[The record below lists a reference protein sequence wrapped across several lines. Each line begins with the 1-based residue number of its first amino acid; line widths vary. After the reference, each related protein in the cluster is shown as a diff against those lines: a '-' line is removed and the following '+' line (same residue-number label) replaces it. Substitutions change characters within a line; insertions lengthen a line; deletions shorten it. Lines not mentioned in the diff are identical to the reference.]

1 MMPPLRFQLVETAM
15 APKKNPLKLNPLQCK
30 TLVLF
35 QELARHPETS
45 SRLDSGDVFLSQLP
59 TPHGNHFHVG
69 HKVVLSKDASGL
81 SNGAVWVA
89 LERKG
94 LIKGSYPMGVTLTP
108 AGIDYDTGIADQIL
122 HGSDH

>member
-1 MMPPLRFQLVETAM
+1 MPPKV
-15 APKKNPLKLNPLQCK
+15 NPLKLNPLQAK

-45 SRLDSGDVFLSQLP
+45 QTTESGEVVLTSLP
-59 TPHGNHFHVG
+59 RPHGNHFHVG
-69 HKVVLSKDASGL
+69 SKVVMSKDASGL
-81 SNGAVWVA
+81 ENQAAWVA

-94 LIKGSYPMGVTLTP
+94 LIRGSFPFAVTLTKD
-108 AGIDYDTGIADQIL
+108 GLDYDTGIANQIL

>member
-1 MMPPLRFQLVETAM
+1 MMATTQSGRSA
-15 APKKNPLKLNPLQCK
+15 APNPLKLNPLQLK

-45 SRLDSGDVFLSQLP
+45 THRDDGEVFISALP
-59 TPHGNHFHVG
+59 KPHGNHFHVG
-69 HKVVLSKDASGL
+69 ARVVLSSDATGL
-81 SNGAVWVA
+81 SNPAVWVA

-94 LIKGSYPMGVTLTP
+94 LLRSNFPLAVTLTA
-108 AGIDYDTGIADQIL
+108 AGVAYDTGMADRIL

>member
-1 MMPPLRFQLVETAM
+1 M
-15 APKKNPLKLNPLQCK
+15 APKLNPLKLNPLQAK

-45 SRLDSGDVFLSQLP
+45 TPLASGEVFLSALP
-59 TPHGNHFHVG
+59 HPHGNHFHVG
-69 HKVVLSKDASGL
+69 ARVALSKDATGL
-81 SNGAVWVA
+81 ANAAVWTA

-94 LIKGSYPMGVTLTP
+94 LIRGSFPMAVTLTP
-108 AGIDYDTGIADQIL
+108 LGLSYDTGIADQIL